1 MEDTIKIFKGLE
13 NSGVLIKGVAKPI
26 GNETKE
32 SRRRFFGGFIRYI
45 RCEFFGK
52 YDCRK
57 RFNQSK

>member
-45 RCEFFGK
+45 RCEFIGK
-52 YDCRK
+52 YWK
-57 RFNQSK
+57 I